1 VKLLYNDYCTVRPA
15 KEVKPFVTIYV
26 PNVLSTT
33 RLEDIRLL
41 LNVSLKLFTSK
52 VQKPEQLMAGVFAL

>member
-1 VKLLYNDYCTVRPA
+1 MGEAANDCCTTRPA

-33 RLEDIRLL
+33 RFRGHK
-41 LNVSLKLFTSK
+41 VTSK
-52 VQKPEQLMAGVFAL
+52 CIIKTFYQQWTKT